1 MARLSIQLPEDLR
14 TKVEARASEA
24 GHASVEDYVEAL
36 LRADLDAE
44 EVDYGAPP
52 HLTVNSDTELE
63 ALLLERLES
72 TEPGIEA
79 TPEFWSRLHEEAKA
93 RRDRGTGR

>member
-1 MARLSIQLPEDLR
+1 MARISIQLPEDLR
-14 TKVEARASEA
+14 SKAQARASEV

-36 LRADLDAE
+36 LRADLHAE
-44 EVDYGAPP
+44 GVEYGAPP
-52 HLTVNSDTELE
+52 HLTMTSETELE

-79 TPEFWSRLHEEAKA
+79 TPEFWSRLNEEAKA
-93 RRDRGTGR
+93 RRDRGAGR

>member
-14 TKVEARASEA
+14 SRAEARASEA
-24 GHASVEDYVEAL
+24 GHATVEEYVEAL

-44 EVDYGAPP
+44 DVDYGSPP
-52 HLTVNSDTELE
+52 HLTVGSDAEPET
-63 ALLLERLES
+63 LLLQRLES

-79 TPEFWSRLHEEAKA
+79 TPEFWSRVHEEARA
-93 RRDRGTGR
+93 RRDRGIGR